1 MLTSHECQFDACTL
15 FIGMWHPSDCSCIV
29 NINYSNISDD
39 AEDSSLCITRV
50 SFPVAMW
57 DVGQCDPKK
66 CSGRKL
72 SRHGLIKTLRL
83 GQSFGGVVLTPV
95 GEKV

>member
-1 MLTSHECQFDACTL
+1 M
-15 FIGMWHPSDCSCIV
+15 
-29 NINYSNISDD
+29 NISVPNISDD
-39 AEDSSLCITRV
+39 ADDSSPYITRV

-72 SRHGLIKTLRL
+72 SRHGLIRTLRL

-95 GEKV
+95 GEKVRGRMPMNVM

>member
-1 MLTSHECQFDACTL
+1 M
-15 FIGMWHPSDCSCIV
+15 
-29 NINYSNISDD
+29 NINIPNISDD
-39 AEDSSLCITRV
+39 ADDSSPYITTV

-66 CSGRKL
+66 CSGLKL
-72 SRHGLIKTLRL
+72 SHHGLIKTLRL
-83 GQSFGGVVLTPV
+83 GQSFGGGVLTPV